1 MEYDNYLLNVYCY
14 QFSILKI
21 SILSKMYIFNEDIE
35 CKLVLKYLLYNSY
48 NLDIFIFKVNF

>member
-35 CKLVLKYLLYNSY
+35 CKLVLKYLLYNSD